1 MGFKHYGVKTG
12 GLPIDLIKRFV
23 DAHGIEIFIET
34 GTAGGESVRAASPL
48 FKECH
53 TIEIVNDRAN
63 VAEYPANVKLHTGD
77 SANLLR
83 SISEPYK
90 GRYVF
95 YWLDAHWSE
104 PGESPNGTNECPVIQ
119 EIEAVRDHR
128 AVILID
134 DARLFH
140 GRPPWPCNPL
150 KGWPS
155 FKELFLKLYECF
167 RDHDITVVDDY
178 ILCIPHEMK
187 GTFKTYWYE
196 TYPVRFPHEDEKLKQ
211 SVRDSFEAFKSYI
224 G

>member
-12 GLPIDLIKRFV
+12 GLPIDLIKRFSE
-23 DAHGIEIFIET
+23 AHGIDVFIET

-53 TIEIVNDRAN
+53 TIEVVVNRAN
-63 VAEYPANVKLHTGD
+63 VAEYPDNVKLHTGD
-77 SANLLR
+77 SGKLLQ

-90 GRYVF
+90 GHYIF

-104 PGESPNGTNECPVIQ
+104 PGESPEDTNECPVIQ
-119 EIEAVRDHR
+119 EIEAIRDQR

-155 FKELFLKLYECF
+155 TKQVFLKLNECF
-167 RDHDITVVDDY
+167 PNHEITVVDDY
-178 ILCIPHEMK
+178 ILCIPSEMK

-196 TYPVRFPHEDEKLKQ
+196 TYPIRFPHEDIKLKQ
-211 SVRDSFEAFKSYI
+211 AVQQTYEAFKRYI
-224 G
+224 E